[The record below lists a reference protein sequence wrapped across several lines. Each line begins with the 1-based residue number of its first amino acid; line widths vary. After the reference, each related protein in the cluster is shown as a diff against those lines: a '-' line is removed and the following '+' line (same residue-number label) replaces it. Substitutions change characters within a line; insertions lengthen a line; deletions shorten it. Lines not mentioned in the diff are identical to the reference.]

1 MVLRSRCWNS
11 AGVEVKEFAS
21 APGSVER
28 FDGVWVTLES
38 TMRNLLLDSYTK
50 LIISEL
56 VPNPEL
62 AQDAFDL
69 GRLESH

>member
-1 MVLRSRCWNS
+1 M
-11 AGVEVKEFAS
+11 KEFAS
-21 APGSVER
+21 APESVEQ
-28 FDGVWVTLES
+28 FDGVWVTMES